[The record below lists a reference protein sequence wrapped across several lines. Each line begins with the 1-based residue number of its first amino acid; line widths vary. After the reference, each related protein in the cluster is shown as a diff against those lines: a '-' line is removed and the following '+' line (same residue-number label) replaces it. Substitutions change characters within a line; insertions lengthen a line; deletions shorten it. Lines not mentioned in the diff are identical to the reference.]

1 MKHQK
6 EFPLE
11 IKISFHKI
19 IQEYRKQLQNES
31 SKISKDYLENMLE
44 YISTFP
50 ALEEGILNSEDLNRY
65 KDPIRILMK
74 DLFPEILSDTQIKA
88 ISVPFHNLIFNS
100 TQKFRKILAGAGKDF
115 TLNMRNLNHDLDYIY
130 ACILILNKYYGYDI
144 DFSRPFYYDIP
155 DENGILRHY
164 RIELDSNFM
173 ELEPRENAQE
183 ITKEDVDELIQNIEN
198 VALWKEKFP
207 HNSWTFKGFT
217 IISLTDVTVDDA
229 ISDLKTTL
237 LHRNTSGKEEME
249 KFEEIFKSIYKIQN
263 LRIGFTMYNEQD
275 SVFERIIGNRSPSFL
290 LQEKKIL
297 NCKKV
302 LGEEAY
308 NSLVD
313 EHRYFSIPNVEKY
326 SDKSSENLL
335 ISSLVDAG
343 VKSAIIAPIAKNNV
357 LLGLLE
363 LVSFEKNELN
373 SINATKLEDILPYI
387 VTAVERSKSEFE
399 NRVKAVIQS
408 ECTSI
413 HPSVLWIFE
422 MEARKFI
429 RDLDED
435 GLASFKDIT
444 FEDVYPLYGEIDI
457 VASSEAR
464 NEAIQKDLLDQL
476 ESIEKIVCEAEK
488 TEKLDIY
495 EQVKFRIKEF
505 KDDLAGSLSTSSE
518 QKVFNLLQREI
529 NPVMDHIEKQTPNLE
544 EQVKIYRKNINS
556 ETGIIYNHRKNY
568 DEAVQQIN
576 RTMSRYID
584 RRQIDAQEIYPHYFE
599 RYKTDGVEHNIY
611 IGASLSNKKIKPFD
625 EVYLFN
631 LRLWQLTTMCEM
643 ENRFYQIQERMPL
656 KLQAASLIL
665 VYNTTLSIRYR
676 MDEKQFDVDGTYNAR
691 YEIIKKRIDKANVK
705 GTEERVTQKGKIAIV
720 YSNRKDERE
729 YLRYIKY
736 LQSKKYLGDKVEKL
750 ELEDVQG
757 VIGLKALRV
766 EVLYHLESEQHE
778 EQVFTY
784 EDLEKVL
791 GKVVSGDKAE
801 HRKNDSYHEN
811 GISNSQ

>member
-1 MKHQK
+1 MKNQK

-19 IQEYRKQLQNES
+19 IEQYRHQLHEES
-31 SKISKDYLENMLE
+31 SKISKDYLENVLE

-50 ALEEGILNSEDLNRY
+50 DLEEGIVNSDDLNKY

-74 DLFPEILSDTQIKA
+74 DLFPEILSGTQIKA

-100 TQKFRKILAGAGKDF
+100 TKKFREILSGAGNDF
-115 TLNMRNLNHDLDYIY
+115 TLNMRNLNDDLDYIY
-130 ACILILNKYYGYDI
+130 ACILILNRYYGYDI

-164 RIELDSNFM
+164 RIELDSHFM
-173 ELEPRENAQE
+173 ELEPGENAKE

-198 VALWKEKFP
+198 VEFWKQKFP
-207 HNSWTFKGFT
+207 PNSWTFRGFT

-237 LHRNTSGKEEME
+237 LQRNTSGKEEME
-249 KFEEIFKSIYKIQN
+249 KFEEIFKSIYKIPN
-263 LRIGFTMYNEQD
+263 LRVGFTMYNEQD
-275 SVFERIIGNRSPSFL
+275 STFERMMGNRSPSFL
-290 LQEKKIL
+290 LQKKKSMDCREIL
-297 NCKKV
+297 
-302 LGEEAY
+302 EDEAY
-308 NSLVD
+308 TSLVGN
-313 EHRYFSIPNVEKY
+313 HHYYSIPNVKRSAEEIK
-326 SDKSSENLL
+326 ENPL
-335 ISSLVDAG
+335 INSLVDAG
-343 VKSAIIAPIAKNNV
+343 VKSAIIAPIAKNNI

-387 VTAVERSKSEFE
+387 VTAVERSKTEFE

-422 MEARKFI
+422 KEARKFI
-429 RDLDED
+429 KDLDED

-444 FEDVYPLYGEIDI
+444 FEDVYPLFGEIDI

-476 ESIEKIVCEAEK
+476 ELIRSIVCEAREV
-488 TEKLDIY
+488 EKLDIY

-505 KDDLAGSLSTSSE
+505 EDDLAGSLSTSSE

-529 NPVMDHIEKQTPNLE
+529 DPVMEHIEKQTPHLQ
-544 EQVKIYRKNINS
+544 EQVKIYRENVNS

-576 RTMSRYID
+576 RTMARYID
-584 RRQIDAQEIYPHYFE
+584 RRQLDAQEIYPHYFE

-611 IGASLSNKKIKPFD
+611 IGASLANKKIKPFD
-625 EVYLFN
+625 QVYLFN
-631 LRLWQLTTMCEM
+631 LRLWQLSTMCEM
-643 ENRFYQIQERMPL
+643 ENRFYQIQENMPL
-656 KLQAASLIL
+656 KLEAASLIL

-705 GTEERVTQKGKIAIV
+705 GSEERVTQKGKIAIV
-720 YSNRKDERE
+720 YSNRRDERE

-736 LQSKKYLGDKVEKL
+736 LQSKKYLGEKVEKL

-757 VIGLKALRV
+757 VIGLKAIRV
-766 EVLYHLESEQHE
+766 EILYHLENEQHE
-778 EQVFTY
+778 EQIFTY
-784 EDLEKVL
+784 QDLEKVL
-791 GKVVSGDKAE
+791 GKVVGGDKTE
-801 HRKNDSYHEN
+801 DRKDNSYHEDRV
-811 GISNSQ
+811 SNP